1 MIKLSIK
8 NIVNNDYELV
18 NNDNIYKLNIR
29 FFDIKKFPKIGDTIY
44 MSENLIDKKY
54 PEYSNCYQFGA
65 VNSIYGR
72 EINMNSENEV
82 ICIVMDGE
90 NTYLKRIFG

>member
-8 NIVNNDYELV
+8 NVNNNDYELV

-29 FFDIKKFPKIGDTIY
+29 FFDIKKFPKVGDIIY
-44 MSENLIDKKY
+44 ASENLIDKKY
-54 PEYSNCYQFGA
+54 CEYSDSYQFGA

-72 EINMNSENEV
+72 KININSEQEV